1 MSKDKTEHNLYNSK
15 SDVEKYLK
23 SDKAFMAN
31 RSAAEFNAF
40 VEGAMFM
47 LEDKAAYI
55 EKLKNR
61 IKNNQEKILEL
72 TNELAPYRELY
83 EDFEM
88 VPRRAKKTKTKLSE
102 FREVEDVEELLTFE
116 EDDYGD
122 VTGCD
127 FQ

>member
-1 MSKDKTEHNLYNSK
+1 
-15 SDVEKYLK
+15 
-23 SDKAFMAN
+23 
-31 RSAAEFNAF
+31 
-40 VEGAMFM
+40 MFM

-102 FREVEDVEELLTFE
+102 FREVEDAEELLTFE